1 MSYYG
6 GGGGGYNNRYNNNR
20 DGGGFNSNMN
30 RRFGMKNQQNN
41 SKVVYIYGFPRVD
54 ERTFRQELLG
64 PLGVNVMRL
73 DFMPDRLM
81 AFAHCHTQQDA
92 RAIIEHWNKR
102 PICGGDKPLQ
112 VRFKN
117 APGGGGPNSG
127 INNNGDSCI
136 LPPEYRKGKPVEPKP
151 SENEGHDELGYAKA
165 VMHMRFIDPAIG
177 YNEALNVVSHFGP
190 VHLLIAKGK
199 GEFTCRYCFDL
210 SNDYAKRH
218 IEDMGDDSML
228 VKMDQVP
235 QGIDLDFEENLE
247 LWI

>member
-1 MSYYG
+1 MNRKFG
-6 GGGGGYNNRYNNNR
+6 FNNR
-20 DGGGFNSNMN
+20 
-30 RRFGMKNQQNN
+30 QNN

-54 ERTFRQELLG
+54 ERTFRQELLA
-64 PLGVNVMRL
+64 PLAIQVMRL

-81 AFAHCHTQQDA
+81 AFVHCHSLQDA
-92 RAIIEHWNKR
+92 RAIIEHWNKK

-117 APGGGGPNSG
+117 APGGSSGPSGGMSG
-127 INNNGDSCI
+127 GDSCI
-136 LPPEYRKGKPVEPKP
+136 ITPEFRKGKPVEPKP
-151 SENEGHDELGYAKA
+151 SENEGHNETGYAKS
-165 VMHMRFIDPAIG
+165 VMHIRFVDAGIS

-190 VHLLIAKGK
+190 VHLLVAKGK
-199 GEFTCRYCFDL
+199 GEFTCRFCFDL

-228 VKMDQVP
+228 VKMEQIP
-235 QGIDLDFEENLE
+235 QGVDIDFEENAE